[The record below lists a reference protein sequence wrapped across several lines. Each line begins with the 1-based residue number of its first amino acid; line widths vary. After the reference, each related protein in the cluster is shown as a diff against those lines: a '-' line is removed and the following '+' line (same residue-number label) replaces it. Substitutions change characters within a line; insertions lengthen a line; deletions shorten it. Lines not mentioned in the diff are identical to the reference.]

1 MSGGCIYPEKMTLIE
16 ATEGRI
22 LSKQTLCEYCNTDS
36 EGYVKPL
43 EKKLPRFYQ
52 LWDKRMGAFT
62 SWWWMA
68 RRVQNSLLPDVRTGF
83 IGEVRRAKDE

>member
-43 EKKLPRFYQ
+43 EKNCH
-52 LWDKRMGAFT
+52 AFI
-62 SWWWMA
+62 SYGINGW
-68 RRVQNSLLPDVRTGF
+68 VLSLRGGGWH
-83 IGEVRRAKDE
+83 GECKIRYCPMCGRDLLVK